1 MKKNWCRAMG
11 ALLAVLLMG
20 TTGSDAAAAAAIQM
34 RVSSAALASDIG
46 AQTDKRFVDLVT
58 AGSNGR
64 IEAKFFPGGTLGQGP
79 ELISLT
85 KSGSIE
91 GYDQSVSFLSE
102 GIPYV
107 ACLDL
112 PLAFADAQGMW
123 TALDGALGNKIKDDV
138 EKKHGLKILTFV
150 DYGGREFVMVPK
162 PILKAE
168 DLRGLKVRVLP
179 SPIAI
184 KAYESWGTKPVQLT
198 ANEIFT
204 ALQTGQIDGLD
215 FPADATIVRKFHEV
229 AKYVTMVDLY
239 RQTNSL
245 TVNKKW
251 HDSLPPDLQK
261 LLTDSARTA
270 TAWGRMEQQKNREAA
285 AKKLAEQGVKVNVL
299 SASERVKLRDML
311 KPVHEM
317 VRKDYP
323 KDFVSLLLGR

>member
-1 MKKNWCRAMG
+1 MRNCCRVIWT
-11 ALLAVLLMG
+11 LWLLLMIG
-20 TTGSDAAAAAAIQM
+20 IAGSNALAATPMQM

-46 AQTDKRFVDLVT
+46 AQTDKRFLDLVA

-85 KSGSIE
+85 KAGSIE

-102 GIPYV
+102 GMPYV

-123 TALDGALGNKIKDDV
+123 AALDGALGNKIKDDV
-138 EKKHGLKILTFV
+138 EKKLGLKILTFV
-150 DYGGREFVMVPK
+150 DYGGREFIMVPK
-162 PILKAE
+162 PIVKAE
-168 DLRGLKVRVLP
+168 DLKGLKVRVLP

-184 KAYESWGTKPVQLT
+184 KAYESWGAKPVQLT

-204 ALQTGQIDGLD
+204 SLQTGQIDGLD

-251 HDSLPPDLQK
+251 YDGLPQDLQK
-261 LLTDSARTA
+261 LMADSARTA
-270 TAWGRMEQQKNREAA
+270 TAWGRMEQQKNRETA
-285 AKKLAEQGVKVNVL
+285 AKKLADQGVKVNVL

-311 KPVHEM
+311 KPVHDM
-317 VRKDYP
+317 MRKDYP
-323 KDFVSLLLGR
+323 KEFVDLLLGR